1 MKTGLV
7 LEGGAN
13 RTLFSCGVMD
23 AFLDYDLMFDY
34 IIGVSA
40 GAAWGASYVSRQKL
54 RNKMI
59 VDEYMNDRRY
69 MGINNFFRKKNRS
82 YYGLDFVYNQIPNK
96 LIPFD
101 YVAYRNNP
109 CEFFAVV
116 TNLYTGKPEYLELN
130 RNDISNRILIA
141 TCALPFMFPIVEI
154 DGKPYMDGGIS
165 DSIPYE
171 KALADGCDR
180 VVVVLTRQADYR
192 KSTEPISHLI
202 NVFYRK
208 YPAFCEAMKQRTE
221 NYNNCLDRLA
231 KAEKNGDILVIRP
244 EHIADVSRT
253 ERDLSKLNRIYNEGY
268 SYADKHFKEIADYL
282 K

>member
-23 AFLDYDLMFDY
+23 AFLEHDLMFDY

-59 VDEYMNDRRY
+59 ADNYMNDKRY
-69 MGINNFFRKKNRS
+69 MGSNNLFRKKNRS

-101 YVAYRNNP
+101 YEAYRNNP
-109 CEFFAVV
+109 CEFYAVV
-116 TNLYTGKPEYLELN
+116 TNLDTGKPEYLSVPRDDKNNKL
-130 RNDISNRILIA
+130 LIA
-141 TCALPFMFPIVEI
+141 TCALPFMFPIVMI

-192 KSTEPISHLI
+192 KSTEPVSHLI
-202 NVFYRK
+202 SSFYRK
-208 YPAFCEAMKQRTE
+208 YPAFCEAMKHRTE
-221 NYNNCLDRLA
+221 KYNNCLDRLA
-231 KAEKNGDILVIRP
+231 GAEKDGDILVIRP
-244 EHIADVSRT
+244 KNIADVSRT
-253 ERDLSKLNRIYNEGY
+253 ERDLKKLDRIYNEGY
-268 SYADKHFKEIADYL
+268 SYANEHFQAIADFL